1 MESIKDA
8 TKRETEELKIER
20 INKLKKKTEEIKT
33 AKNELR
39 IKIKFN
45 ELRNNLDIRLL
56 KETKN
61 IILNIVEYI
70 ADGEKP
76 YNKTCRKK
84 NSLLLSITLSGDIFF

>member
-84 NSLLLSITLSGDIFF
+84 K

>member
-20 INKLKKKTEEIKT
+20 INKLKKKKTEEIKT

-84 NSLLLSITLSGDIFF
+84 QKK